1 MFAGRRHVT
10 LHTRRSG
17 SGGAGEVLRDARRR
31 TVPNFKYK
39 PGGNIPKTIT
49 LPPGDPAPGTDGAH
63 VILYVDPALDSLLH
77 LHGAGGKKVS
87 AAASPF

>member
-1 MFAGRRHVT
+1 MFGGRRHAT
-10 LHTRRSG
+10 LRARRSG

-63 VILYVDPALDSLLH
+63 VILFVDPALDSLLH
-77 LHGAGGKKVS
+77 LHGAGGKKVTT
-87 AAASPF
+87 AAS